1 MALDETQF
9 LPRTIPIFKRP
20 CARTNGLKCLT
31 RTAAFHAGSQTKI
44 LLPGT
49 CFHMFSRNLALP
61 TPASPTS
68 EAEIEGDALTKQ
80 RENTTRN
87 TSPSPAG
94 RHQLIMQ
101 HSQLKTMNES
111 GKVQPN
117 QSATN
122 INSETFNGSTSQEK
136 NAASLLHK
144 KSITSTTPFSVSLSP
159 KASSSKQP
167 QSKSAQAG
175 SFCGQAGCEKK
186 KKPQST
192 TWILPNGSSLSLS
205 IFASCS
211 RLLNSLGCN

>member
-1 MALDETQF
+1 MPKRRVEPPDTTSASLWLSMKLNSSRVQSQF
-9 LPRTIPIFKRP
+9 SNVL
-20 CARTNGLKCLT
+20 CAHQWIKMFT

-49 CFHMFSRNLALP
+49 YFHMFSRNLILP

-159 KASSSKQP
+159 KGIAASP
-167 QSKSAQAG
+167 
-175 SFCGQAGCEKK
+175 
-186 KKPQST
+186 
-192 TWILPNGSSLSLS
+192 
-205 IFASCS
+205 ASPH
-211 RLLNSLGCN
+211 RPDRGAAK

>member
-1 MALDETQF
+1 M
-9 LPRTIPIFKRP
+9 
-20 CARTNGLKCLT
+20 CAHQWIKMFT

-61 TPASPTS
+61 TPTSPTS

-122 INSETFNGSTSQEK
+122 IKSETFNGFTSQEK
-136 NAASLLHK
+136 NTASLLHK
-144 KSITSTTPFSVSLSP
+144 KSITSTTPFARDCSALWDAIRTPRRSRERRTGGSAEKQFPYLS
-159 KASSSKQP
+159 AS
-167 QSKSAQAG
+167 
-175 SFCGQAGCEKK
+175 
-186 KKPQST
+186 
-192 TWILPNGSSLSLS
+192 
-205 IFASCS
+205 
-211 RLLNSLGCN
+211 